1 MRVRI
6 RYKEF
11 PVRNRKSV
19 NLAADSKTRIFKV
32 FQENETII
40 KGFLRRYTSNQHDI
54 EDITQETILRAL
66 QAEKTKEIHEP
77 RAFIFGVARN
87 IARKH
92 LEKKS
97 RSLIN
102 FIEDFS
108 EKEYLSNETP
118 VDDQVDARQRMMV
131 FWEAVTTLPP
141 QCQKV
146 FVLKRVYGYS
156 HKEISK
162 KLRISVSTVE
172 KHAASGLKRCSE
184 FMEKKLD
191 GEIIDFPKKSKK

>member
-1 MRVRI
+1 M
-6 RYKEF
+6 K
-11 PVRNRKSV
+11 NRKDINEPPKQGS
-19 NLAADSKTRIFKV
+19 RV
-32 FQENETII
+32 FTAFLENETII

-66 QAEKTKEIHEP
+66 HAEKTKEIHEP

-102 FIEDFS
+102 FIEDFG
-108 EKEYLSNETP
+108 EKEYISNETP

-191 GEIIDFPKKSKK
+191 GEIIDFPKHVKKLK

>member
-1 MRVRI
+1 MRN
-6 RYKEF
+6 K
-11 PVRNRKSV
+11 KSS
-19 NLAADSKTRIFKV
+19 NLAPNSKMRIFKV

-66 QAEKTKEIHEP
+66 HAEKIKKIREP
-77 RAFIFGVARN
+77 RAFIFGVAKN

-108 EKEYLSNETP
+108 EKEYISNETP

-156 HKEISK
+156 HKEIAK
-162 KLRISVSTVE
+162 KLKISVSTVE

-191 GEIIDFPKKSKK
+191 GEIVDFPKKNKKKND

>member
-1 MRVRI
+1 MKKHNAKNPSRTESRV
-6 RYKEF
+6 
-11 PVRNRKSV
+11 
-19 NLAADSKTRIFKV
+19 FKA
-32 FQENETII
+32 FQENEMII
-40 KGFLRRYTSNQHDI
+40 KGFLRRFTSNRHDI
-54 EDITQETILRAL
+54 EDITQETILRSL
-66 QAEKTKEIHEP
+66 HAEKTREIHEP

-92 LEKKS
+92 LDKKS
-97 RSLIN
+97 KSLIN

-108 EKEYLSNETP
+108 DKEYISTETS
-118 VDDQVDARQRMMV
+118 VDDQVDARQRMLV

-156 HKEISK
+156 HKEIAR
-162 KLRISVSTVE
+162 KLKISVSTVE

-184 FMEKKLD
+184 FMEKKLG
-191 GEIIDFPKKSKK
+191 GEILDFPKRDKKSNEEK